1 MYKFTAAPLY
11 SISCNFYKPYDAFLR
26 HPMSFQI
33 AKVKGIPVR
42 LHFTLLIVFF
52 LIAWTLASSF
62 MPRYFPN
69 LTIVQYWI
77 MGATGAIILFI
88 SVFLHELMHSIIALR
103 YGMKVRQIILFI
115 FGGVSEIPEE
125 TRDFRKE
132 FKIAIAGP
140 AASFAIA
147 GALAASWW
155 LASQITPA
163 GQQLLAT
170 KQVVEGILLYGAI
183 INTMLGG
190 FNLIPAFPLDG
201 GRILRAGLVA
211 WKKDYDSA
219 TRIAARVGIAISYG
233 FMGVGFLIMISGSF
247 ISGIWI
253 LLIGWFLN
261 SGAQSYL
268 SQHELTSV
276 LGGVRLKDIMN
287 TRVIAVRKDVK
298 IDVLLKEYF
307 AIYMKSSFPVIDY
320 SGRMLGM
327 VTLKRVQ
334 ETPEDK
340 REELTAG
347 EIIIPLEDLVVM
359 LPSKSAD
366 EALMKMTRTRIGKV
380 FVCDPQGVLL
390 GLVSKTDI
398 MNMASERQEFQQELR
413 KFAAS
418 NA

>member
-1 MYKFTAAPLY
+1 
-11 SISCNFYKPYDAFLR
+11 
-26 HPMSFQI
+26 
-33 AKVKGIPVR
+33 
-42 LHFTLLIVFF
+42 
-52 LIAWTLASSF
+52 
-62 MPRYFPN
+62 
-69 LTIVQYWI
+69 

-88 SVFLHELMHSIIALR
+88 SVFLHELMHSVMALR
-103 YGMKVRQIILFI
+103 YGIKVRQIILFI

-147 GALAASWW
+147 GTLALSWW
-155 LASQITPA
+155 LTSQITPT

-170 KQVVEGILLYGAI
+170 KQVIEGILLYGAI

-211 WKKDYDSA
+211 WKKDYDTA

-233 FMGVGFLIMISGSF
+233 FMGVGFLTMISGSF

-268 SQHELTSV
+268 TQHELTSM
-276 LGGVRLKDIMN
+276 LAGVRLRDIMN
-287 TRVIAVRKDVK
+287 TRVIAVGRGVK
-298 IDVLLKEYF
+298 IDELLKEYF
-307 AIYMKSSFPVIDY
+307 ATYMKSSFPVIDY
-320 SGRMLGM
+320 GGRMLGM

-334 ETPEDK
+334 ETQEDK
-340 REELTAG
+340 RHQLTAG
-347 EIIIPLEDLVVM
+347 EIMIPLEDLVVM
-359 LPSKSAD
+359 LPSRSAD

-398 MNMASERQEFQQELR
+398 MNLASERQEFQQELR
-413 KFAAS
+413 KFAS
-418 NA
+418 TGS

>member
-1 MYKFTAAPLY
+1 M
-11 SISCNFYKPYDAFLR
+11 IS
-26 HPMSFQI
+26 MSFQI

-42 LHFTLLIVFF
+42 LHFTLIIVFF

-62 MPRYFPN
+62 MPQYFPN
-69 LTIVQYWI
+69 LTTVQYWI
-77 MGATGAIILFI
+77 MGAAGAIILFI
-88 SVFLHELMHSIIALR
+88 SVFLHELMHSVVALR

-132 FKIAIAGP
+132 FRIAIAGP

-147 GALAASWW
+147 GALAVSWW

-163 GQQLLAT
+163 GQELATT

-201 GRILRAGLVA
+201 GRLLRAGLVA

-219 TRIAARVGIAISYG
+219 TRTAARVGIAISYG
-233 FMGVGFLIMISGSF
+233 FMGVGFLTMITGSF

-276 LGGVRLKDIMN
+276 LAGVRLKDIMN
-287 TRVIAVRKDVK
+287 TRVIAVSKDAKVEE
-298 IDVLLKEYF
+298 VLKEYF
-307 AIYMKSSFPVIDY
+307 TIYMKSSFPVIDY
-320 SGRMLGM
+320 GGKMLGM
-327 VTLKRVQ
+327 VTLKRVH
-334 ETPEDK
+334 EIPEDK
-340 REELTAG
+340 RQQLTAG
-347 EIIIPLEDLVVM
+347 EIMVPLEDLVIM
-359 LPSKSAD
+359 LPSRSAD

-380 FVCDPQGVLL
+380 FVCDTQGVLL
-390 GLVSKTDI
+390 GLVSKTDM

-413 KFAAS
+413 KLAANDS
-418 NA
+418 

>member
-1 MYKFTAAPLY
+1 
-11 SISCNFYKPYDAFLR
+11 
-26 HPMSFQI
+26 MSFQI

-42 LHFTLLIVFF
+42 LHFTLIIVFF

-69 LTIVQYWI
+69 LTIMQYWI

-88 SVFLHELMHSIIALR
+88 SVFLHELMHSVMAQR
-103 YGMKVRQIILFI
+103 YGMKVRRIILFI

-125 TRDFRKE
+125 TKDFKKE
-132 FKIAIAGP
+132 FKIAVAGP
-140 AASFAIA
+140 AASFVIA
-147 GALAASWW
+147 GALAVSWW
-155 LASQITPA
+155 LASQINPT

-170 KQVVEGILLYGAI
+170 KQVIEGILLYGAI
-183 INTMLGG
+183 INAMLGA

-211 WKKDYDSA
+211 WKKDYDGA

-268 SQHELTSV
+268 SQHELASV
-276 LGGVRLKDIMN
+276 LAGVRLKDIMN
-287 TRVIAVRKDVK
+287 TRVIAVRSDVK
-298 IDVLLKEYF
+298 IDELLKGYF

-320 SGRMLGM
+320 GGRMLGM
-327 VTLKRVQ
+327 VTLKKVQ
-334 ETPEDK
+334 ETPED
-340 REELTAG
+340 RRQQLTAG
-347 EIIIPLEDLVVM
+347 EIMIPLEYLVIM
-359 LPSKSAD
+359 LPNKSAE
-366 EALMKMTRTRIGKV
+366 EALTKMTRLHAGKV

-398 MNMASERQEFQQELR
+398 MNMASERQEFQHELR
-413 KFAAS
+413 KSAPS
-418 NA
+418 ES

>member
-1 MYKFTAAPLY
+1 
-11 SISCNFYKPYDAFLR
+11 
-26 HPMSFQI
+26 MSFQI
-33 AKVKGIPVR
+33 ARVRGIPVR
-42 LHFTLLIVFF
+42 LHFTLIIVFF
-52 LIAWTLASSF
+52 LIAWTLSSSF
-62 MPRYFPN
+62 MPQYFPN
-69 LTIVQYWI
+69 LTTVQYWI

-88 SVFLHELMHSIIALR
+88 SVFLHELMHSVMALR
-103 YGMKVRQIILFI
+103 YGIKVRQIILFI

-147 GALAASWW
+147 GALALSWW
-155 LASQITPA
+155 LASQIAPA
-163 GQQLLAT
+163 GQELLAT

-201 GRILRAGLVA
+201 GRILRAGLVG
-211 WKKDYDSA
+211 WKKDYDTA
-219 TRIAARVGIAISYG
+219 TRTAARVGIAISYG
-233 FMGVGFLIMISGSF
+233 FMAVGFLTMITGSF

-276 LGGVRLKDIMN
+276 LAGVLIKDIMN
-287 TRVIAVRKDVK
+287 TKVIAVRKDIK
-298 IDVLLKEYF
+298 IDVMLKEYF

-320 SGRMLGM
+320 DGRMLGM

-334 ETPEDK
+334 EVPEDK
-340 REELTAG
+340 RQELTA
-347 EIIIPLEDLVVM
+347 
-359 LPSKSAD
+359 
-366 EALMKMTRTRIGKV
+366 
-380 FVCDPQGVLL
+380 
-390 GLVSKTDI
+390 
-398 MNMASERQEFQQELR
+398 
-413 KFAAS
+413 
-418 NA
+418 

>member
-1 MYKFTAAPLY
+1 MG
-11 SISCNFYKPYDAFLR
+11 SI
-26 HPMSFQI
+26 
-33 AKVKGIPVR
+33 
-42 LHFTLLIVFF
+42 
-52 LIAWTLASSF
+52 
-62 MPRYFPN
+62 
-69 LTIVQYWI
+69 
-77 MGATGAIILFI
+77 GAIILFI
-88 SVFLHELMHSIIALR
+88 SVLLHELMHSVVALR
-103 YGMKVRQIILFI
+103 YGIKVRQIILFI
-115 FGGVSEIPEE
+115 FGGVSEITEE

-147 GALAASWW
+147 GALAVSWW
-155 LASQITPA
+155 LVSQITPSE
-163 GQQLLAT
+163 QQLLVT
-170 KQVVEGILLYGAI
+170 KQIVEGILLYGAI
-183 INTMLGG
+183 INTMLGA

-211 WKKDYDSA
+211 WKKDFDGA
-219 TRIAARVGIAISYG
+219 TRTVARVGIAISYG
-233 FMGVGFLIMISGSF
+233 FMGVGFLTMITGYF
-247 ISGIWI
+247 VSGIWI
-253 LLIGWFLN
+253 LLIGWFIN

-276 LGGVRLKDIMN
+276 LAGVRLKDIMN
-287 TRVIAVRKDVK
+287 TRVIAVRRDVK
-298 IDVLLKEYF
+298 IAELLKEYF

-320 SGRMLGM
+320 DGRMLGM
-327 VTLKRVQ
+327 VTLKRLH

-340 REELTAG
+340 RQELTAG
-347 EIIIPLEDLVVM
+347 EIMIPLEDLVVM
-359 LPSKSAD
+359 LPSRSAD

-418 NA
+418 DS

>member
-1 MYKFTAAPLY
+1 MYKFTAARLY
-11 SISCNFYKPYDAFLR
+11 SISCNFYKPYDVFLR

-33 AKVKGIPVR
+33 AKVKGISVR

-88 SVFLHELMHSIIALR
+88 SVFLHELMHSIMALR

-233 FMGVGFLIMISGSF
+233 FMGVGFLTIISGSS

-298 IDVLLKEYF
+298 IGELLKEYF

-347 EIIIPLEDLVVM
+347 EIIIPLEDVVVM

-380 FVCDPQGVLL
+380 FDCDPQGVLL

>member
-1 MYKFTAAPLY
+1 
-11 SISCNFYKPYDAFLR
+11 
-26 HPMSFQI
+26 MSFQI

-42 LHFTLLIVFF
+42 LHFTLVIVFF

-62 MPRYFPN
+62 MPQYFPN

-77 MGATGAIILFI
+77 MGSIGAIILFI
-88 SVFLHELMHSIIALR
+88 SVLLHELMHSVMALR
-103 YGMKVRQIILFI
+103 YGIKVRQIILFI
-115 FGGVSEIPEE
+115 FGGVSEITEE

-147 GALAASWW
+147 GVLAVSWW
-155 LASQITPA
+155 FVSQITPSE
-163 GQQLLAT
+163 QQLLAA
-170 KQVVEGILLYGAI
+170 KQIVEGILLYGAI
-183 INTMLGG
+183 INTMLGA

-211 WKKDYDSA
+211 WKKDFDSA
-219 TRIAARVGIAISYG
+219 TRTVARVGIAISYG
-233 FMGVGFLIMISGSF
+233 FMGVGFLTMITGYF

-253 LLIGWFLN
+253 LLIGWFIN

-268 SQHELTSV
+268 SQHELTLV
-276 LGGVRLKDIMN
+276 LAGVRLKDIMN
-287 TRVIAVRKDVK
+287 TRVIAVRKDIK
-298 IDVLLKEYF
+298 IDELLKEYF

-327 VTLKRVQ
+327 VTLKRVH

-340 REELTAG
+340 RQELTAG
-347 EIIIPLEDLVVM
+347 EIMIPLEDLVVM
-359 LPSKSAD
+359 LPSRSAD
-366 EALMKMTRTRIGKV
+366 EALMKMTRTRMGKV

-398 MNMASERQEFQQELR
+398 MNMASERQEFQQELK

-418 NA
+418 DS

>member
-1 MYKFTAAPLY
+1 
-11 SISCNFYKPYDAFLR
+11 
-26 HPMSFQI
+26 MSFQI
-33 AKVKGIPVR
+33 TKVRGIPVR
-42 LHFTLLIVFF
+42 LHFTLIIVFF
-52 LIAWTLASSF
+52 LIAWTLATSF

-69 LTIVQYWI
+69 LTTVQFWI

-88 SVFLHELMHSIIALR
+88 SVFLHELMHSVMALR
-103 YGMKVRQIILFI
+103 YGIKVRQITLFI

-147 GALAASWW
+147 AALAVSWW

-163 GQQLLAT
+163 EQELLAT
-170 KQVVEGILLYGAI
+170 KQVVEGILLYGAL

-233 FMGVGFLIMISGSF
+233 FMAVGFLTMITGSF

-276 LGGVRLKDIMN
+276 LAGVRLIDIMN
-287 TRVIAVRKDVK
+287 TRVIAVRRDVK
-298 IDVLLKEYF
+298 IDELLKGYF

-320 SGRMLGM
+320 DGRMLGM
-327 VTLKRVQ
+327 VTLKRVHEIPQ
-334 ETPEDK
+334 DK
-340 REELTAG
+340 RQQLTAG
-347 EIIIPLEDLVVM
+347 EIKIPLEDLVVM
-359 LPSKSAD
+359 LASRRAD

-398 MNMASERQEFQQELR
+398 MNMVSERQEFQQELK
-413 KFAAS
+413 KFATNDSEAV
-418 NA
+418 